1 MSTTIK
7 LPSQRS
13 TSLFFTSEFSDVTF
27 TTDADTN
34 TAVVKLTCGGTVLLS
49 TELYVT
55 NSSGSISDLADLIEA
70 HLRASWLQVAT
81 YTLTVNDASVE
92 FTCIYCDYTLPF
104 NSISLEN
111 NFLTLIDHVETH
123 TDSSISLSAL
133 TRCSGY
139 CLVKYIVDDTPYSAQ
154 LPDTYSTAPNSP
166 TTIKVADLLTAC
178 QSVIPG
184 EAYIVSFTFVL
195 GERMKTFYLD
205 RTTPQMRLMFTNVFN
220 AMEYLDVVGTVV
232 TKTKSESDSAVIGG
246 VTTLY
251 NRVVNRT
258 YEVTT
263 GAMPRYMA
271 EAYSQL
277 FSSRFVA
284 LIDSSSRVPAT
295 VAEVIITDSTLEPTT
310 DNETLFTVKFTWRF
324 ADRRPRVLASEV
336 EPLLSSVGVFSTPF
350 TQQYS

>member
-1 MSTTIK
+1 
-7 LPSQRS
+7 
-13 TSLFFTSEFSDVTF
+13 
-27 TTDADTN
+27 
-34 TAVVKLTCGGTVLLS
+34 
-49 TELYVT
+49 
-55 NSSGSISDLADLIEA
+55 
-70 HLRASWLQVAT
+70 
-81 YTLTVNDASVE
+81 
-92 FTCIYCDYTLPF
+92 
-104 NSISLEN
+104 
-111 NFLTLIDHVETH
+111 
-123 TDSSISLSAL
+123 
-133 TRCSGY
+133 
-139 CLVKYIVDDTPYSAQ
+139 
-154 LPDTYSTAPNSP
+154 
-166 TTIKVADLLTAC
+166 
-178 QSVIPG
+178 
-184 EAYIVSFTFVL
+184 
-195 GERMKTFYLD
+195 
-205 RTTPQMRLMFTNVFN
+205 MRLMFTNVFN